1 MSDETRRQFLIDYAI
16 DQMTAFLIEDRHIS
30 LEEALNIVYSSRV
43 YDLLQ
48 DETADLTS
56 NSPAYIY
63 ELLKQE
69 LI

>member
-1 MSDETRRQFLIDYAI
+1 MSEGAQRQFLIDYAI
-16 DQMTAFLIEDRHIS
+16 DQMTSFLIVDRKIP
-30 LEEALNIVYSSRV
+30 LEQALDIVYSSRL

-48 DETADLTS
+48 DETAGLTS

-69 LI
+69 L

>member
-1 MSDETRRQFLIDYAI
+1 MSEGAQRQFLIDYAI
-16 DQMTAFLIEDRHIS
+16 DQMTSFLIEDRKIP
-30 LEEALNIVYSSRV
+30 LEQALDIVYSSRI

-48 DETADLTS
+48 DETAGLTS

-69 LI
+69 L

>member
-1 MSDETRRQFLIDYAI
+1 MSEGAQRQFLIDYAI
-16 DQMTAFLIEDRHIS
+16 DQMTSFLIEDRKIP
-30 LEEALNIVYSSRV
+30 LEQALDIVYSSRL

-48 DETADLTS
+48 DETAGLTS

-69 LI
+69 L

>member
-1 MSDETRRQFLIDYAI
+1 MSEGAQRQFLIDYAI
-16 DQMTAFLIEDRHIS
+16 DQMTSFLIEDRKIP
-30 LEEALNIVYSSRV
+30 LEQALDIVYSSRI

-69 LI
+69 L

>member
-1 MSDETRRQFLIDYAI
+1 MSEGAQRQFLIDYAI
-16 DQMTAFLIEDRHIS
+16 DQMTSFLIEDRKIP
-30 LEEALNIVYSSRV
+30 LEQALYIVYSSRL

-48 DETADLTS
+48 DETAGLTS

-69 LI
+69 L

>member
-1 MSDETRRQFLIDYAI
+1 MSEGAQIQFLIDYAI
-16 DQMTAFLIEDRHIS
+16 DQMTSFLIEDRKIP
-30 LEEALNIVYSSRV
+30 LEQALDIVYSSRI

-48 DETADLTS
+48 DETAGLTS

-69 LI
+69 L